1 VASNDARDFS
11 MHLRPTYPIETSRL
25 RLRPLGEGDL
35 EALLD
40 YHSNPEVH
48 RFLPMGPM
56 DADAVLS
63 RLESGPWSWTS
74 LEDEGDAM
82 DIGVEISETG
92 ELIGDVM
99 LAWVS
104 RRNASGEIGYVF
116 NPRHCGNGFATEASR
131 ALLHLAFDEMGLHR
145 VIARVVAGNAPSLAL
160 AERLGMRPEAHCTE
174 SWRRDDAWVDEVHL
188 AILRSEWDAARLA
201 PGALRDREGP
211 GGRS

>member
-1 VASNDARDFS
+1 VTWEDARDLG

-25 RLRPLGEGDL
+25 RLRPLCEEDL

-40 YHSNPEVH
+40 FHSDPEVH

-56 DADAVLS
+56 DTDTVLS

-82 DIGVEISETG
+82 DIGVEITETG

-104 RRNASGEIGYVF
+104 RRNESGEIGYVF
-116 NPRHCGNGFATEASR
+116 NPRHGGNGFATEASR
-131 ALLHLAFDEMGLHR
+131 ALLHLAFDELGLHR
-145 VIARVVAGNAPSLAL
+145 VIARVVADNAPSLAL
-160 AERLGMRPEAHCTE
+160 AERLGMRREAHCIE
-174 SWRRDDAWVDEVHL
+174 SWRQDDRWVDEVHL

-201 PGALRDREGP
+201 QVPT
-211 GGRS
+211 

>member
-1 VASNDARDFS
+1 

-25 RLRPLGEGDL
+25 RLRPLCDGDL

-40 YHSNPEVH
+40 YHSSPEVH

-104 RRNASGEIGYVF
+104 RRNESGEIGYVF
-116 NPRHCGNGFATEASR
+116 NPRHRGSGFATEASG
-131 ALLHLAFDEMGLHR
+131 ALLDLAFNEMGLHR

-160 AERLGMRPEAHCTE
+160 AERLGMRREANCIE
-174 SWRRDDAWVDEVHL
+174 SWRRDDTWTDEVHL
-188 AILRSEWDAARLA
+188 AILRSEWDAARVA
-201 PGALRDREGP
+201 RALRDREGS